1 MKKNY
6 QAPELQKIVLETEE
20 PVTALLGVFSNIF
33 TSAEESDLPEVT
45 EL

>member
-20 PVTALLGVFSNIF
+20 PVTAVLGVFSNLF
-33 TSAEESDLPEVT
+33 GTVDEGELPEIT